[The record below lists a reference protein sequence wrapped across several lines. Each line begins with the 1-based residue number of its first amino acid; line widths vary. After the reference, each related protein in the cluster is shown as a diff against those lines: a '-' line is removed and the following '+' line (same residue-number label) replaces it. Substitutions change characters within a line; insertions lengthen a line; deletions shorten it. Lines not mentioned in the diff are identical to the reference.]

1 MNPHLKSLGRRGP
14 GRQISR
20 YKCPEWGN
28 GHGWIPV
35 HLWEHLLLALHCDP
49 GMPLGPEGYKSFCV
63 LLQVAS
69 CFLKK
74 IFFFFFPFSCA
85 VWIIFPNPRVPGFCR
100 CGLCSRLSLICHS
113 PCLLFVLR
121 CPSPLMGK
129 WHGPLPSS
137 SRWLTFWAHAW
148 STLHLHM
155 CILGCGVLW
164 WITNVSTWLGGCTR
178 ASITISFSE
187 SWWELIRHLP
197 PPRKAV
203 GLLSKVKD
211 EASGLW
217 TKIGPASSPFDFP
230 LKPGAQKKSF
240 YLVVIMGQ
248 MRLLKCISEITS
260 LNRTIKII
268 KRKHSFFFP
277 QLSKNSFHWRNHFAS
292 GSACF
297 RTAVLSPLQV
307 FQKFLSW
314 KHLQRWG

>member
-20 YKCPEWGN
+20 YKRPEWGEWARLDSCASLRASVV
-28 GHGWIPV
+28 GTP
-35 HLWEHLLLALHCDP
+35 LWPRDAPWPRGVQKFPCPTPSGLLL
-49 GMPLGPEGYKSFCV
+49 
-63 LLQVAS
+63 
-69 CFLKK
+69 LKE
-74 IFFFFFPFSCA
+74 FFFSPFSCA
-85 VWIIFPNPRVPGFCR
+85 VWIIFLNPRVPGFCR
-100 CGLCSRLSLICHS
+100 CGLSSRLSLICHS

-121 CPSPLMGK
+121 CPSPFMGK

-148 STLHLHM
+148 STLHLYL

-164 WITNVSTWLGGCTR
+164 RITNVLTWLGGCTR

-230 LKPGAQKKSF
+230 LKPVAQKKSF
-240 YLVVIMGQ
+240 YLLWSWDKCICWNAFLKLPPWI
-248 MRLLKCISEITS
+248 RLLK
-260 LNRTIKII
+260 
-268 KRKHSFFFP
+268 
-277 QLSKNSFHWRNHFAS
+277 
-292 GSACF
+292 
-297 RTAVLSPLQV
+297 
-307 FQKFLSW
+307 
-314 KHLQRWG
+314 